1 MSGAKMWLTI
11 ICLCTVTVKRR
22 QKTAPLGAVFG
33 TPSTAST
40 AETVAHVFDIHKQFS
55 RRLLGKNRVE
65 SLSHNKLE
73 SQFSLLRLRDF
84 GDGIGARREV
94 FIPIIFRTP

>member
-1 MSGAKMWLTI
+1 VGRNVNQIRDSNVEGEEKVYIRESKWQGGNKFTI
-11 ICLCTVTVKRR
+11 IVYVPVKRR

-55 RRLLGKNRVE
+55 RRL
-65 SLSHNKLE
+65 
-73 SQFSLLRLRDF
+73 
-84 GDGIGARREV
+84 
-94 FIPIIFRTP
+94 